1 MCGTLPDMND
11 EQLDRAEL
19 QAEVI
24 SIGTELLLGEIVDT
38 NAAWLAAQL
47 PALGIP
53 LYRIQQVGDNR
64 ARLTA
69 TLAAAWE
76 RTNLLL
82 LTGGLGPTEDDV
94 TREAIA
100 DLVGEP
106 MQVAPDLET
115 ELRGFYARR
124 NRVMPPSNVKQATLI
139 ASATTLANP
148 IGTAPGWWVSHE
160 GRYLATM
167 PGVPVEMRRMW
178 RDQVAPRLL
187 ELPRGEAIV
196 SRTLKILGIGESA
209 VEEQLGTLVRGT
221 NPTVATYAKSDGVHV
236 RLAARGA
243 DRAAAFAHIT
253 AVEAQIRRIFGASI
267 FGVDGE
273 DLPTSVA
280 ALVAARGRTLGVVE
294 SGLGGALCSAL
305 GSIAHGG
312 LVLPAQVG
320 EGDPAAAALA
330 LARRGAADFGA
341 AIALGAVLIPG
352 SGDVVD
358 VGATVVTASR
368 QEVRVERHR
377 TERGDAPRRGMLLA
391 LGLLRDVLLQEGA

>member
-1 MCGTLPDMND
+1 M
-11 EQLDRAEL
+11 
-19 QAEVI
+19 
-24 SIGTELLLGEIVDT
+24 LLGEIVDT
-38 NAAWLAAQL
+38 NAAWIAAQL

-53 LYRIQQVGDNR
+53 LYRMQQVGDNR

-76 RTNLLL
+76 RANLLL

-100 DLVGEP
+100 DLLGEP
-106 MQVAPDLET
+106 MQVAPELEA

-124 NRVMPPSNVKQATLI
+124 NRLMPPSNVKQATLI

-148 IGTAPGWWVSHE
+148 IGTAPGWWVSHQ

-178 RDQVAPRLL
+178 RDQVVPHLL
-187 ELPRGEAIV
+187 QLPRGEAIV

-209 VEEQLGTLVRGT
+209 VEEQLGPLVRGT

-243 DRAAAFAHIT
+243 EREAALARIA
-253 AVEAQIRRIFGASI
+253 AVEEQIRGLFGTHIFGA
-267 FGVDGE
+267 DTE
-273 DLPTSVA
+273 DLPASIA
-280 ALVAARGRTLGVVE
+280 ALIASSGRTLGVVE

-305 GSIAHGG
+305 GGALRAG
-312 LVLPAQVG
+312 LVLPAQAG
-320 EGDPAAAALA
+320 EGEPEATALA
-330 LARRGAADFGA
+330 LARRAMADFGTA
-341 AIALGAVLIPG
+341 VALGAVLRPG
-352 SGDVVD
+352 SGDAVD
-358 VGATVVTASR
+358 VAAAVVTASL
-368 QEVRVERHR
+368 QEVRAEQHR
-377 TERGDAPRRGMLLA
+377 TERGDAPRRAMLLG
-391 LGLLRDVLLQEGA
+391 LGLLRDVLLQERS